1 MKMPALLWDPL
12 PYGRVAARIAGG
24 AVTVMFCVGLL
35 LPKPWLSQTI
45 AWLVMLPA
53 GAWTFWLA
61 GRSSLQGS
69 GRNRYFWVTAIGL
82 ACYLAVL
89 LLATVAAG
97 FQGEDGLARHLW
109 AAVLCIACVVVL
121 AQAERNDRGLA
132 RFLGRWMGIA
142 AAISALILIAT
153 ALVNGIPGSGRL
165 EGAPA
170 FHWILNPNAIG
181 GVYAMCFAVAAG
193 HGLRRDIS
201 TVERAA
207 TVMVALLALAIVLL
221 TQSRS
226 AMLGCLAAIA
236 VASFALPFRV
246 SVAFWCLVA
255 AAAALIAIG
264 FPGWTRSLL
273 IRGDGSRVAIWLHY
287 LELCRERF
295 WLGHGLD
302 FDATYR
308 IGCIDVRTPH
318 IIVALARYHLELSPF
333 PFFWLG
339 RGLQSVPAFQFGCIT
354 IFTPHN
360 ILLAALLRGGA
371 LGLLSLA
378 VALLGAM
385 AATVV
390 AARRGWWLPVI
401 ALASSLAL
409 STVDHEM
416 VPGLFGFYWYLFWL
430 PLGLA
435 AAAALTP
442 PQITGAAGAAIV
454 PGA

>member
-1 MKMPALLWDPL
+1 MVLRGIFGLRCCASPAWS
-12 PYGRVAARIAGG
+12 
-24 AVTVMFCVGLL
+24 CW
-35 LPKPWLSQTI
+35 PWPSATI
-45 AWLVMLPA
+45 AALPVSWVA
-53 GAWTFWLA
+53 GW
-61 GRSSLQGS
+61 GS
-69 GRNRYFWVTAIGL
+69 RR
-82 ACYLAVL
+82 
-89 LLATVAAG
+89 
-97 FQGEDGLARHLW
+97 
-109 AAVLCIACVVVL
+109 
-121 AQAERNDRGLA
+121 
-132 RFLGRWMGIA
+132 
-142 AAISALILIAT
+142 AISALILIAA

-207 TVMVALLALAIVLL
+207 TVVVALLALAIVLL

-255 AAAALIAIG
+255 AAAALIAIA

-287 LELCRERF
+287 LELSRERF

-308 IGCIDVRTPH
+308 LGCIDVRTPH
-318 IIVALARYHLELSPF
+318 IIVALDAIPSRAQPISLLLARPRAAVRSCLSVRLHHHLHAAQHPAGSPAARRD
-333 PFFWLG
+333 P
-339 RGLQSVPAFQFGCIT
+339 RPAFARGRAARRFG
-354 IFTPHN
+354 
-360 ILLAALLRGGA
+360 ARRSA
-371 LGLLSLA
+371 
-378 VALLGAM
+378 
-385 AATVV
+385 

-401 ALASSLAL
+401 VLASSLAL